1 MAVTID
7 QVTALQFSAT
17 LLTLSQQKE
26 SKFAS
31 RVRQER
37 VSSAEHAYFDT
48 IDAYD
53 APSQKADRHGDTPL
67 SEATF
72 ARRKVTPWTWE
83 AGTLL
88 DKYDMDRMLADPQG
102 PVVQAHAMSLGRK
115 KDDLII
121 AAMVGD
127 ATIGKNGGST
137 MPFEDESVSI
147 SGDAAGIKT
156 VLGTAA
162 VIGTIAD
169 IDLAKILMMTEI
181 FNEQDVDPSI
191 PKHWAVSPK
200 DIADMLA
207 IEQIGSADY
216 NTVKAIQQGGV
227 DTYAGFGFFW
237 TNRLL
242 QDSTGVAYRTL
253 AWAQDGVILA
263 TIGDI
268 NTAITPRPDKRNY
281 TQVYSNMDLGAV
293 RMEGAKVHECLTKI
307 AV

>member
-72 ARRKVTPWTWE
+72 ARRKVTPFTWE

-102 PVVQAHAMSLGRK
+102 PVVQAHSMSLGRK
-115 KDDLII
+115 KDDLVI

-137 MPFEDESVSI
+137 IAFEDESIGI
-147 SGDAAGIKT
+147 SGDAAGVKT

-169 IDLAKILMMTEI
+169 IDLTKIPVTTVSTKL
-181 FNEQDVDPSI
+181 
-191 PKHWAVSPK
+191 PKHVQDAFNRVAELDQLRSQLSAIRCLVEKAVEKNDPLFAELNVTK
-200 DIADMLA
+200 F
-207 IEQIGSADY
+207 SAD
-216 NTVKAIQQGGV
+216 VKNASVQLRAIRPEALCP
-227 DTYAGFGFFW
+227 YC
-237 TNRLL
+237 
-242 QDSTGVAYRTL
+242 TGDGYRTCL
-253 AWAQDGVILA
+253 KRGWLGKHLYDHGVPSEL
-263 TIGDI
+263 
-268 NTAITPRPDKRNY
+268 K
-281 TQVYSNMDLGAV
+281 
-293 RMEGAKVHECLTKI
+293 K
-307 AV
+307 